1 MFTIIVLR
9 ESLKRCSK
17 DAQDEDSDTI
27 AIAHDDDL
35 RLIKDVVSPGR
46 NAGTYTRSNQ

>member
-1 MFTIIVLR
+1 MIIVLS
-9 ESLKRCSK
+9 ESLKKCSK
-17 DAQDEDSDTI
+17 DSKPEDII

-46 NAGTYTRSNQ
+46 NAKMYTRSNQ

>member
-1 MFTIIVLR
+1 VIIVLNG
-9 ESLKRCSK
+9 SLKKCPK
-17 DAQDEDSDTI
+17 DAKAEDTI

>member
-9 ESLKRCSK
+9 ESLKRCPK
-17 DAQDEDSDTI
+17 DAKTEDTI

-46 NAGTYTRSNQ
+46 NAGTYNRSNR